1 MMIAREKENEIMEN
15 MEIRMTMLKHN
26 MKFWQVANV
35 IGIDPA
41 TLSRWMREELTGER
55 LEQVKN
61 AIEKLKTEKKVGAS
75 V

>member
-1 MMIAREKENEIMEN
+1 MEN
-15 MEIRMTMLKHN
+15 MEIRMTMLKNN

-55 LEQVKN
+55 LEQVEN